1 MPVPDQT
8 AVAARSLLREDALRA
23 IRAAIVDGTFAPGER
38 LVDAELCRWLGV
50 SRTPVREALARLES
64 AGLVVTRPGRWTIVS
79 PLDVRR
85 TRDAQRVVAGM
96 HELAVRE
103 AVPQLTAEHLD
114 AMRAANADFL
124 DALERHDVDAALA
137 ADDAFHAVA
146 VDVAGNEALAGVLEQ
161 YTPLLR
167 RVERVRF
174 GSRDGRDSHAQ
185 HEHIV
190 ELAAA
195 GDAEAAGREARLNW
209 LTLHPEA
216 TEVPGAAGTAAA
228 SGAPQA

>member
-8 AVAARSLLREDALRA
+8 AAPRSLLRENAFRA
-23 IRAAIVDGTFAPGER
+23 IRAAIVDGTLEPGER
-38 LVDAELCRWLGV
+38 LVDADLCRWLGV
-50 SRTPVREALARLES
+50 SRTPVREALARLEA

-85 TRDAQRVVAGM
+85 TRDAQHVVAGM

-103 AVPQLTAEHLD
+103 AVPQLADVHLA
-114 AMRAANADFL
+114 AMRTANDDFL
-124 DALERHDVDAALA
+124 DAWGRADVEAALA
-137 ADDAFHAVA
+137 ADDAFHGVT
-146 VDVAGNEALAGVLEQ
+146 VSVAGNEALAAVLEQ

-167 RVERVRF
+167 RMERARF

-185 HEHIV
+185 HARIV

-195 GDAEAAGREARLNW
+195 GDAEGAGREARLNW
-209 LTLHPEA
+209 LTLHPD
-216 TEVPGAAGTAAA
+216 AG
-228 SGAPQA
+228 